1 MNAIYVAGEV
11 VGLPRRPSSDRLTEC
26 KEDFIDMKEAKK
38 NAMRRVI
45 TLAALLA
52 VAFLFSSC
60 IPGDGKSNVDK
71 PANFLMGIWHGWI
84 APISVIVGIF
94 NKNIRVYEVNNTGW
108 WYDLGFYMAV
118 ISGFGGIAF
127 SRKARKEH
135 SS

>member
-1 MNAIYVAGEV
+1 
-11 VGLPRRPSSDRLTEC
+11 
-26 KEDFIDMKEAKK
+26 MKEARKIP
-38 NAMRRVI
+38 AHRVVAFAVLLGI
-45 TLAALLA
+45 VLLA
-52 VAFLFSSC
+52 SSC
-60 IPGDGKSNVDK
+60 IPGDGKNNVTK

-127 SRKARKEH
+127 SRKARKERH
-135 SS
+135 S